1 MEVTTKVE
9 GSFRRPL
16 GRIISTAL
24 VAGTVSA
31 TLVSMGSSGASTM
44 SSKVSTA
51 KSAMLGTY
59 LVSGK
64 TLYTLSRK
72 ECNATC
78 LKFWPALLLPKG
90 VMKATAGPGVNAA
103 KLGTVKIASG
113 RQVTYGGKPLYFF
126 VKDTRPGQ
134 VTGNKLKDP
143 FGVWSIVTTA
153 KPKSGGGVT
162 TTTVPA
168 GGGGGAGF

>member
-1 MEVTTKVE
+1 MEVTTNVK

-31 TLVSMGSSGASTM
+31 TLFSMGSSGASTM
-44 SSKVSTA
+44 SSRVSIA
-51 KSAMLGTY
+51 KSARLGTY

-64 TLYTLSRK
+64 TLYTLSRND
-72 ECNATC
+72 CNVTC

-90 VMKATAGPGVNAA
+90 IMKATAGPGVNGA

-126 VKDTRPGQ
+126 VGDTKSGK
-134 VTGNKLKDP
+134 VTGNKLKDR

-162 TTTVPA
+162 TTTAPA
-168 GGGGGAGF
+168 GGGAGF